1 MTSIQELL
9 KFKWLQTLSKRRR
22 MIFQKSQLDLL
33 ETWEE
38 ALGEMSLMKIRNL
51 LEVEDIKEAEVDSA
65 MTKEE
70 EDSDQETEMALM
82 TTEVNEVKEE
92 AAIEEDSVDVV
103 AMEIVEIDLEEVV
116 EEEMVIAKV
125 DMADEEVEEV
135 LVVVGEEEAD
145 LGEVSTVMRTLG
157 VEEEDSKITI
167 MEEENLILLK
177 AIKQRILHMEGI
189 IKLQANQYIRKSIQ
203 QISP

>member
-65 MTKEE
+65 MIKEE
-70 EDSDQETEMALM
+70 EDSGQETEMALM
-82 TTEVNEVKEE
+82 TTEVNGVKEE

-135 LVVVGEEEAD
+135 LVVVEEEEAD
-145 LGEVSTVMRTLG
+145 SEEVSTVMINSG
-157 VEEEDSKITI
+157 VEEEDFRITI
-167 MEEENLILLK
+167 MEEEILILLK
-177 AIKQRILHMEGI
+177 AMKQGSLLLEGI
-189 IKLQANQYIRKSIQ
+189 IKLQANQSINK
-203 QISP
+203 